1 MFTTISKHLP
11 FNWQGQHDITKRT
24 FANDCMGEARIA
36 IVVQATVT
44 MTLRMIPILATK
56 VQTRE
61 MITIITL
68 KNVNLKS
75 RKRVT

>member
-11 FNWQGQHDITKRT
+11 FNWQGQRDITKRT
-24 FANDCMGEARIA
+24 FANECMGEARIT
-36 IVVQATVT
+36 IVVQVTVT
-44 MTLRMIPILATK
+44 MTLRMTPILATK

-68 KNVNLKS
+68 KNVNLNSWKI
-75 RKRVT
+75 VT